1 MQFSVI
7 HQIAA
12 EIRPTRVILVLFSLR
27 TEFANSIRNVP
38 SGSMKYVRILS
49 PGFLEAKR
57 FISKVL
63 PDGHLSL
70 PEDMAED
77 IGKFFE
83 VILIP
88 LEEAGVY
95 SYAELLAKEKGLSM
109 LTEEDVER
117 IIHES
122 RGVK

>member
-1 MQFSVI
+1 M
-7 HQIAA
+7 
-12 EIRPTRVILVLFSLR
+12 
-27 TEFANSIRNVP
+27 
-38 SGSMKYVRILS
+38 
-49 PGFLEAKR
+49 EAKK

-70 PEDMAED
+70 PEDTAKD
-77 IGKFFE
+77 VGKVFE

-88 LEEAGVY
+88 LEDAEVY
-95 SYAELLAKEKGLSM
+95 SYAETLAKKKGFSK

-122 RGVK
+122 RGIRRNV